1 MKCDRKTMNRLKR
14 AQGQMN
20 GILKMMEDERR
31 CEDIVTQLR
40 ATRSSIDKIIA
51 LITTENLMQTIENV
65 QPLERK
71 DSIDD
76 ALKLLIDSKSSL
88 WILKRTFL

>member
-1 MKCDRKTMNRLKR
+1 
-14 AQGQMN
+14 MN
-20 GILKMMEDERR
+20 GILKMMEDERS

-51 LITTENLMQTIENV
+51 LITTENLMQTIESV

-71 DSIDD
+71 DSIDA
-76 ALKLLIDSKSSL
+76 ALKLLIDSK
-88 WILKRTFL
+88 

>member
-1 MKCDRKTMNRLKR
+1 MKCDRKMMNRLKR

-20 GILKMMEDERR
+20 GILKMMEDERS

-51 LITTENLMQTIENV
+51 LITTENLMQTIESV

-71 DSIDD
+71 DSIDA
-76 ALKLLIDSKSSL
+76 ALKLLIDSK
-88 WILKRTFL
+88 

>member
-20 GILKMMEDERR
+20 GILKMMEDERS

-51 LITTENLMQTIENV
+51 LITTENLMQTIESV

-71 DSIDD
+71 DSIDA
-76 ALKLLIDSKSSL
+76 ALKLLIDSK
-88 WILKRTFL
+88 

>member
-20 GILKMMEDERR
+20 GILKMMEDERS

-51 LITTENLMQTIENV
+51 LITTENLMLTIESV

-71 DSIDD
+71 DSIDA
-76 ALKLLIDSKSSL
+76 ALKLLIDSK
-88 WILKRTFL
+88 

>member
-14 AQGQMN
+14 TQGQMN
-20 GILKMMEDERR
+20 GILKMMEDERS

-51 LITTENLMQTIENV
+51 LITTENLMQTIESV

-71 DSIDD
+71 DSIDA
-76 ALKLLIDSKSSL
+76 ALKLLIDSK
-88 WILKRTFL
+88 

>member
-20 GILKMMEDERR
+20 GILKMMEDERS

-40 ATRSSIDKIIA
+40 ATRSSNDKIIA
-51 LITTENLMQTIENV
+51 LITTENLMQTIESV

-71 DSIDD
+71 DSIDA
-76 ALKLLIDSKSSL
+76 ALKLLIDSK
-88 WILKRTFL
+88 

>member
-1 MKCDRKTMNRLKR
+1 MKCDRKTVNRLKR

-20 GILKMMEDERR
+20 GILKMMEDERS

-51 LITTENLMQTIENV
+51 LITTENLMQTIESV

-71 DSIDD
+71 DSIDA
-76 ALKLLIDSKSSL
+76 ALKLLIDSK
-88 WILKRTFL
+88 

>member
-1 MKCDRKTMNRLKR
+1 MMNRLKR

-20 GILKMMEDERR
+20 GILKMMEDERS

-51 LITTENLMQTIENV
+51 LITTENLMQTIESV

-71 DSIDD
+71 DSIDA
-76 ALKLLIDSKSSL
+76 ALKLLIDSK
-88 WILKRTFL
+88 